1 MMNKRYTLEE
11 ANAILPQL
19 RLELGRLQEMAE
31 ELEEQY
37 AAYRKRKASF
47 KSTEGDPLF
56 ELESKLDFMQ
66 VEFDLYM
73 DNFSRKGVLVKMV
86 SPGLLDFPAIVDGEE
101 VLLCWREGEDR
112 ITHYHG
118 WNDGFVGR
126 RRHPEA

>member
-11 ANAILPQL
+11 ANALLPQV
-19 RLELGRLQEMAE
+19 RLELGRLQEMSE

-37 AAYRKRKASF
+37 IAYRKLKAAN
-47 KSTEGDPLF
+47 KTTMGDPLF
-56 ELESKLDFMQ
+56 ELESKLDFLQ
-66 VEFDLYM
+66 VEFNLYM
-73 DNFSRKGVLVKMV
+73 DNFSRKGILVKMI

-118 WNDGFVGR
+118 WNDGYIGR
-126 RRHPEA
+126 KRHPDA